1 MPRGRPFKCP
11 YEGCESTNTVSKGAR
26 TTKSMGVR
34 KIRLCKGCGRKFTPK
49 NQMTA
54 QVEEIQTEATENE
67 VTSVVASED
76 PVMADIEEPEL
87 TEVPIPEQ

>member
-11 YEGCESTNTVSKGAR
+11 YEGCGSTTTVSKGAR

-49 NQMTA
+49 NQIPVH
-54 QVEEIQTEATENE
+54 VEAIQAEATSAIEFE
-67 VTSVVASED
+67 G
-76 PVMADIEEPEL
+76 PVPADTAEPEL
-87 TEVPIPEQ
+87 TEMQIPE

>member
-49 NQMTA
+49 NQRPG
-54 QVEEIQTEATENE
+54 QVEAIQAE
-67 VTSVVASED
+67 VTSVV
-76 PVMADIEEPEL
+76 EPESQWWL
-87 TEVPIPEQ
+87 IRRSRD

>member
-1 MPRGRPFKCP
+1 MVRGRPFKCP
-11 YEGCESTNTVSKGAR
+11 YECCDSTNTVSKGAR

-34 KIRLCKGCGRKFTPK
+34 KIRLCKDCGRKFTPK

-67 VTSVVASED
+67 VTSVVAPED
-76 PVMADIEEPEL
+76 PVTADIEEPEL

>member
-49 NQMTA
+49 NQMPV
-54 QVEEIQTEATENE
+54 QGDSIETEATSAVEPE
-67 VTSVVASED
+67 G
-76 PVMADIEEPEL
+76 PVPDETEMPEL
-87 TEVPIPEQ
+87 TNMQIPE